1 MTQTSASGKY
11 SELFDVISGY
21 AQREYDYQ
29 DKALQVISGSYVFM
43 FEPEDMPDAR
53 PVVDEILAQ
62 YDYVFTNLE
71 RGNLD
76 PLSVDAVV
84 RVALYTDEYM
94 EWGISRLGRIL
105 EGLLRRV
112 QTDETYTDYVE
123 DARVVIRG
131 LENIVLGSA
140 LEEIV
145 EGPESSEEP
154 PRGN

>member
-1 MTQTSASGKY
+1 MTQPAANGKY
-11 SELFDVISGY
+11 SDLFDVIENY
-21 AQREYDYQ
+21 ARREYDYQ
-29 DKALQVISGSYVFM
+29 DKALQVIVGAYVFM
-43 FEPEDMPDAR
+43 FEAEDMPDAR
-53 PVVDEILAQ
+53 PIVDEILEQ

-94 EWGISRLGRIL
+94 EWGISRLSRIL

-112 QTDETYTDYVE
+112 QTDESYTDYVE
-123 DARVVIRG
+123 DARIVIRG
-131 LENIVLGSA
+131 LENLVLGSA

-145 EGPESSEEP
+145 ENPANE
-154 PRGN
+154 R